1 MIRLAPL
8 AGLLVLATA
17 RIAVAQTDDFS
28 VPAGSVLPNYDRI
41 SIGQR
46 EGLEANAF
54 LARADDAAA
63 SWFNPAGLSLSEK
76 SQLSASANAYEF
88 TGFALEGADF
98 SRGGTRFSSIGSYFG
113 GVLGAP
119 IINSQNLRLGFS
131 FTKPIS
137 WSPSRIEGAIES
149 PETNESFLYSAY
161 VSFSTFVPA
170 VNAGLKLTDRVRI
183 GAGVGYAYTSLYQSQ
198 SLSDR
203 LLTEGVATTGFRNF
217 ETDGNVGNL
226 VVTGSAQVDLGE
238 RVRLGALVTAPGVR
252 ITGSSRVTYQNSVF
266 RGAESRDIAFRD
278 DEMTFDYKPPL
289 LAGIG
294 AAARFGQAEV
304 EVDVRYH
311 GSRDTYVLFSS
322 DVPAALVTTDAT
334 GTATEGTLAF
344 GDIVEQTKAVT
355 NVSVGGHYAFS
366 PSFRVHAGFFTD
378 NSPVEHPETSIF
390 RAVDLTGFSAGVSF
404 GAGKLTASAGVS
416 GSRGT
421 GAGRD
426 VGPTLGGR
434 EGVTKV
440 KVRTLNLLYAVSYA
454 F

>member
-1 MIRLAPL
+1 VRRL
-8 AGLLVLATA
+8 AGLATPLLLATA
-17 RIAVAQTDDFS
+17 RSVSAQTDDFS
-28 VPAGSVLPNYDRI
+28 LPPGSALPNYDRV
-41 SIGQR
+41 SIGHR
-46 EGLEANAF
+46 EGLEGNAY
-54 LARADDAAA
+54 LARTDDAAA
-63 SWFNPAGLSLSEK
+63 GWFNPAGLSLSEK

-88 TGFALEGADF
+88 TGFALEGVEF
-98 SRGGTRFSSIGSYFG
+98 TRGGTRFSSIGSYFG

-119 IINSQNLRLGFS
+119 IVKSQNLRLGFS
-131 FTKPIS
+131 FTKPVS
-137 WSPSRIEGAIES
+137 WAPSRIEGAIES

-161 VSFSTFVPA
+161 VSFSTFIPA
-170 VNAGLKLTDRVRI
+170 LNAGLKLTDRLRV
-183 GAGVGYAYTSLYQSQ
+183 GAGLGYAYTSLYQNQ

-203 LLTEGVATTGFRNF
+203 LLSSTGTTTGFRTL

-226 VVTGSAQVDLGE
+226 LVTGSAQFDLGE
-238 RVRLGALVTAPGVR
+238 RVRLGAIITAPGVR
-252 ITGSSRVTYQNSVF
+252 VTGSSRVTYQNSVF

-278 DEMTFDYKPPL
+278 DELTFDYKPPL
-289 LAGIG
+289 LAGVG

-311 GSRDTYVLFSS
+311 GTRDAYVLFSS
-322 DVPAALVTTDAT
+322 EVPATLVTTDAA
-334 GTATEGTLAF
+334 GTPTEGTLAF
-344 GDIVEQTKAVT
+344 ADVVEETKAVT

-366 PSFRVHAGFFTD
+366 SSFRAHAGFFTD
-378 NSPVEHPETSIF
+378 RSPVGHPETSIF
-390 RAVDLTGFSAGVSF
+390 RAVDLTGLSAGVSF

-421 GAGRD
+421 SAGRE

-440 KVRTLNLLYAVSYA
+440 KIRTISLLYAVSYA